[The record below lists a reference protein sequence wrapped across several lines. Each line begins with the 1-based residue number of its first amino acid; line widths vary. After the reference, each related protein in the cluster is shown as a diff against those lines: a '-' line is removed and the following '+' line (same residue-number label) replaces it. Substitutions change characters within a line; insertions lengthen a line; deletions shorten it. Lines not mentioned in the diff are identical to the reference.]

1 MERRALAPNVAS
13 TRVGAVG
20 GADRRRERRTPS
32 RLPKSTSPSSS
43 SSRPNRRR
51 PPVPPRLAA
60 TTADDALA
68 DLASL
73 PAQAARLLSRSLEP
87 PPPNFPPGPDGD
99 AAVEL
104 GADPIKYIVDA
115 QKKHGDVVG
124 LRLAGERCVLV
135 SDSIAA
141 KDVLIDRSSSF
152 VKEGT
157 AFFPGSSLAGEGLL
171 VSDGDVWA
179 RQRRLSNP
187 AFRKAAVE
195 TYAASM
201 VNAGDALLRT
211 KWSTRQLRDVYADFN
226 DLTLTIV
233 ADALFGADV
242 RGARASQITNAIR
255 DAFEFFGKRSSV
267 GFIVPEWVPTPDNLA
282 YNRAVAKL
290 DKEVYKLITQR
301 RARRLSEQKG
311 GKETGDVPHSEA
323 KKRAPRV
330 VWDDAA
336 EDWVD
341 VDVEQKNA
349 QRTAEASPA
358 SRDDDSDVRTNI
370 NSSASSDLLD
380 RLLDAVDEEGD
391 GGGMDDASLR
401 DELMTLMVA
410 GQETSAILLS
420 WCCAFL
426 AEHPSVASE
435 CAAEAERVLGSDGL
449 DGSESPR
456 AAAECYAEL
465 KYCEAVVYET
475 MRLAP
480 PAYMVGRCCAEDVTV
495 GGYDLPKGTTVLV
508 APYLLHRDARK
519 WERPLEFDPD
529 RWLEKKT
536 GGKAEY
542 PLRGMGPNGAYVPF
556 GAGPRVCIGTGF
568 AMMEATLV
576 LAMVARGVDLR
587 LKPGAPP
594 PKPRALITLRPEPFE
609 LDVVPRRRR

>member
-1 MERRALAPNVAS
+1 MERRALALNVAS

-43 SSRPNRRR
+43 SSRPNRRH

-135 SDSIAA
+135 SDAAAA

-201 VNAGDALLRT
+201 ARAGDALLRT

-226 DLTLTIV
+226 DLTLSIV

-242 RGARASQITNAIR
+242 RGARASQINGAIR

-267 GFIVPEWVPTPDNLA
+267 GFVVPEWVPTPDNLA

-290 DKEVYKLITQR
+290 DKEVYALIRQR
-301 RARRLSEQKG
+301 RARRASEQKG
-311 GKETGDVPHSEA
+311 EKETGDVPHSA
-323 KKRAPRV
+323 TRAPRV

-341 VDVEQKNA
+341 VDVENKNKPTTRA
-349 QRTAEASPA
+349 AEASG
-358 SRDDDSDVRTNI
+358 DDDSDVRTNTT
-370 NSSASSDLLD
+370 SASFDLLD

-495 GGYDLPKGTTVLV
+495 AGYDLPKGTTVLV

-529 RWLEKKT
+529 RWLENKT

-568 AMMEATLV
+568 AMMEATLL